1 LEGYLC
7 DFGAIWREVA
17 GDKTCIMDEV
27 KFLYDCVKA
36 GKLST
41 DEAKSFLSSGGSSSR
56 LGESSSRPAA
66 TVPARNE
73 TGI

>member
-1 LEGYLC
+1 
-7 DFGAIWREVA
+7 
-17 GDKTCIMDEV
+17 MDEV

-56 LGESSSRPAA
+56 LGGRHLDWQQQFQL
-66 TVPARNE
+66 E
-73 TGI
+73 TKQVYSYVRVDAKSEWLFTCRDE